1 MKANR
6 KKIVAWALVSAEG
19 NHCVHPS
26 REEAM
31 RYIEESDRIIKL
43 VEHDAKRGQL
53 IKDLIRNLRCE
64 NRNGTWLAAIALE
77 EHEKGTK

>member
-1 MKANR
+1 MKPKR
-6 KKIVAWALVSAEG
+6 KKIVAWAIRDHTGAHWVYSDKEDALAFKEG
-19 NHCVHPS
+19 K
-26 REEAM
+26 
-31 RYIEESDRIIKL
+31 DKIIKL